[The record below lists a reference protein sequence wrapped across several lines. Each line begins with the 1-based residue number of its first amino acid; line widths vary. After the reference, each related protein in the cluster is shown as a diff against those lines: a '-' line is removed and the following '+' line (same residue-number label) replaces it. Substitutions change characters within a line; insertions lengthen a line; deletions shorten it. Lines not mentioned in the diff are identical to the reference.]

1 MPQRL
6 TLNRNLLP
14 NLLAMPFSSL
24 TRSPEVNSQEL
35 NETNEDDINQMQEL
49 VQQSYSAL
57 MALPQK
63 TYPDEVLKHIESET
77 DEKFAVSTLGLWSLR
92 TAYDQGS
99 FKVRTSDM
107 DMMVKNNQM
116 NTPLASHVETTY
128 LFSQDENLRER
139 YSRYDTDI

>member
-1 MPQRL
+1 
-6 TLNRNLLP
+6 
-14 NLLAMPFSSL
+14 
-24 TRSPEVNSQEL
+24 
-35 NETNEDDINQMQEL
+35 MQEL